1 MSGVWGY
8 VVALQRTFVWVI
20 SSQTRRAMA
29 GSARRSDEKSTF
41 LWRSRLGAGQQGGG
55 VGGWE
60 VRELGGWVA
69 DMGDLGRVDR
79 RALVGRW
86 TMLVL

>member
-29 GSARRSDEKSTF
+29 GSARRSGEKSTF

-60 VRELGGWVA
+60 AGELGGWVA

-79 RALVGRW
+79 
-86 TMLVL
+86 